1 MAAPDLETLLD
12 FETNVEAAAKTF
24 LSTATGLAASSAFA
38 SLDQDDLVLPRF
50 SAMFELGEALDPTDA
65 KTTGSSQLEYRKY
78 TGTLSVMVSTNAAID
93 GTETNHRSIR
103 TKVRSALL
111 LNALNFSGGTP
122 DAMVVDGAGDDAVEG
137 MYLRDGENAE
147 KPLYTLSDGTRISD
161 SILYDNST
169 STIWAITSSTQ
180 GERGSAL
187 YISVEDV
194 ATPDLAT
201 TWNVE
206 AAGTAP
212 APTVRRATWADIE
225 AAGIDSLTVPILAGT
240 EYLPYYDVNYLRPTG
255 TTMEIDGDIAT
266 STLAYEM
273 NLVIRKDAWPA

>member
-65 KTTGSSQLEYRKY
+65 KTTGSSELEYRKY

-103 TKVRSALL
+103 AKVRSALL
-111 LNALNFSGGTP
+111 LNAANFTTSDGDGGT
-122 DAMVVDGAGDDAVEG
+122 
-137 MYLRDGENAE
+137 
-147 KPLYTLSDGTRISD
+147 I
-161 SILYDNST
+161 
-169 STIWAITSSTQ
+169 
-180 GERGSAL
+180 
-187 YISVEDV
+187 
-194 ATPDLAT
+194 
-201 TWNVE
+201 
-206 AAGTAP
+206 
-212 APTVRRATWADIE
+212 
-225 AAGIDSLTVPILAGT
+225 
-240 EYLPYYDVNYLRPTG
+240 LPYYDVNYLRPTG

-273 NLVIRKDAWPA
+273 NLVIRNDAWPA

>member
-50 SAMFELGEALDPTDA
+50 SVMFELGEALDPTDA
-65 KTTGSSQLEYRKY
+65 KTTGSSELEYRKY

-103 TKVRSALL
+103 AKVRSALL

-122 DAMVVDGAGDDAVEG
+122 DAMVVEDAGTEAAEG
-137 MYLRDGENAE
+137 IYLRDGELLVRPVYKSATRE
-147 KPLYTLSDGTRISD
+147 IAWQGSGIGWRIRRIGFLTGEYDGSD
-161 SILYDNST
+161 
-169 STIWAITSSTQ
+169 
-180 GERGSAL
+180 
-187 YISVEDV
+187 EDV
-194 ATPDLAT
+194 LSPDL
-201 TWNVE
+201 VE
-206 AAGTAP
+206 VWTIEAGTAP
-212 APTVRRATWADIE
+212 APTVRRATWADID
-225 AAGIDSLTVPILAGT
+225 AAGIDPLTVPILAGT

-255 TTMEIDGDIAT
+255 TTMEIDADIAT